1 MRRGEGDNNTIKGYS
16 LLRIHSIINN
26 NLADDTI
33 SPRTQ
38 YIRLLR
44 FQLNIVANSR
54 LKFSS

>member
-16 LLRIHSIINN
+16 LLRFHSIINN

-33 SPRTQ
+33 IPRIL
-38 YIRLLR
+38 YIILLR